1 MSYDGPREPG
11 GIKGK
16 YFIAYND
23 LRIHLF
29 SQEVIDAMKSLVDHS
44 PDEWLNHQL
53 VNCLKAELYEVAAYI
68 RDVARERGIDLSQ

>member
-1 MSYDGPREPG
+1 MPYDGTREPSNV
-11 GIKGK
+11 KSA

-23 LRIHLF
+23 SRIHFF
-29 SQEVIDAMKSLVDHS
+29 SQEVIDAMKSLVDHT

-68 RDVARERGIDLSQ
+68 QNVAQQRGIDLSR